1 MKSFNQ
7 FMTEAYSASDELNEV
22 AGVAAR
28 GAARFIPGL
37 QQAYGVYRGTSALMR
52 GDKTGAALGYASALP
67 GPLGWG
73 AAAADLGRELAG
85 GGQPQAQKPK
95 EEKPTSDTA
104 PATPANNTVASKS
117 PVLSKKGGVE
127 GTGVGKDF
135 VAKKWSDA
143 EKQRYQ
149 SKRGAEQL
157 KKDAARLAN
166 PAIKTTQDSRQVA
179 QQGYSGQKIKPLEIQ
194 QPKKFVLPRVS
205 A

>member
-73 AAAADLGRELAG
+73 AAALDLGRELRG
-85 GGQPQAQKPK
+85 GGQPQAEKPK
-95 EEKPTSDTA
+95 EEKPKSDTA
-104 PATPANNTVASKS
+104 PATPANNAVASKS